1 MSRRG
6 NTPPDCT
13 SPDAP
18 RHGICIKVSVTSAVI
33 QANLFAHWSI
43 IIVKFDPSVTR
54 NSGLA
59 ARDGLRSPQ
68 ADAGGASPLK
78 QNTPLAPPN
87 GYGAAQQ
94 YNAQQNNVSLSPLAS
109 QLRVL
114 AAADDGDV
122 DLRKVAEIK
131 QAIADGRL
139 TIDPHKVADGLL
151 DDVRALLK
159 KPSNGAD
166 PTQG

>member
-1 MSRRG
+1 
-6 NTPPDCT
+6 
-13 SPDAP
+13 
-18 RHGICIKVSVTSAVI
+18 VTGAVI
-33 QANLFAHWSI
+33 QANLFAHWGI
-43 IIVKFDPSVTR
+43 IIVKIDPSVTG

-68 ADAGGASPLK
+68 ADAGGASQLK
-78 QNTPLAPPN
+78 QNASLAQNAP
-87 GYGAAQQ
+87 GAAQ
-94 YNAQQNNVSLSPLAS
+94 ADNVSLSPLAS

-114 AAADDGDV
+114 AAAEDGDV

-139 TIDPHKVADGLL
+139 TIDPNKVADGLL
-151 DDVRALLK
+151 DTVRGLLVK
-159 KPSNGAD
+159 KQSSGAD